1 MSAHRYG
8 LVVEDTNA
16 LILLCDD
23 NEDLR
28 TWQKRLQGAIY
39 RASGPATISSI
50 SEISSP
56 AETRS
61 YDIAPTLDV
70 VYMERLFVTGVLD
83 ELRLNFISFSTDD
96 DDYMGYDYSLTGQ
109 FSEVRIVYLNRFVQE
124 VSYGY
129 LLCLSWWSK
138 GVRKRQVQRGLAIQK
153 PSVGHKKVDLE
164 ECYSAAE
171 MDLPITKK
179 GSRCEATD
187 SNAMGMVVRWYCKG
201 GTSME
206 SSIPCSHEGRALV
219 VKGIEKVE
227 NTKANSKYQDKAE
240 GQRSENF
247 IRPVLMGFSS
257 K

>member
-1 MSAHRYG
+1 M
-8 LVVEDTNA
+8 
-16 LILLCDD
+16 
-23 NEDLR
+23 
-28 TWQKRLQGAIY
+28 Q
-39 RASGPATISSI
+39 
-50 SEISSP
+50 
-56 AETRS
+56 
-61 YDIAPTLDV
+61 
-70 VYMERLFVTGVLD
+70 
-83 ELRLNFISFSTDD
+83 LNFISFSTDD

-124 VSYGY
+124 VSYESLGHHHTGAVY
-129 LLCLSWWSK
+129 YPGGISSASTNKSHGRDLTIPRCLSRWSK
-138 GVRKRQVQRGLAIQK
+138 GVRKRQVQRGLD
-153 PSVGHKKVDLE
+153 GHKKVDLE

-179 GSRCEATD
+179 GSRCEATE
-187 SNAMGMVVRWYCKG
+187 RWYCKG

-219 VKGIEKVE
+219 VKGIEKLG

-247 IRPVLMGFSS
+247 IRPVLMRFSS